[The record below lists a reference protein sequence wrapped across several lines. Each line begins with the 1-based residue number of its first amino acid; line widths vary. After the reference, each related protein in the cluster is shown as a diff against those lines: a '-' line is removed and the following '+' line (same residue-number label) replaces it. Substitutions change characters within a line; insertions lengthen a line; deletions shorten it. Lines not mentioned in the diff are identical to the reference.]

1 MTQSYNASN
10 LPGPLFPLLGP
21 SNRIP
26 DCLQSPY
33 PYTAQLQQLQ
43 ACMPAENPQLPQE
56 LLGITTPL
64 VLHQWQQRLLTHPD
78 RQFSALILEGIQFG
92 FRIGFNYQT
101 QQLKPRKKNLRSA
114 TEHPEVVEA
123 YLRKEVAQTRLIPIP
138 NPTSLPWYQ
147 TNAFGVIPKKNKPGK
162 WRLIVDLS
170 APQHHSVNDFIQKDT
185 CSFSYI
191 SIDDVARTVARLGQ
205 GCLLAKADIKEAF
218 RIVPIHPSDRLLLA
232 MQWGDQLYLDTA
244 LPFGLRSAPLIFTA
258 VADAIEWII
267 RQQGVQ
273 DISHYVDDFIFFGAP
288 HSQECAVAMGI
299 GLQTLDILGAP
310 IEPDKSEG
318 PATIL
323 PILGIEVDT
332 NLMQLRLPED
342 KLVRLQQSI
351 AAWRTR
357 KCCTKRD
364 LLSLIGTL
372 QHAAK
377 VVRPGRAFIRRM
389 IDLSMVRSHPSAT
402 LRLNREFRA
411 DLEWWF
417 QFAANWNGVSILAPA
432 KASVPD
438 GLITSDASG
447 SWGCG
452 AYHNQRWFQLQW
464 TQSTINWHI
473 TSKEL
478 LPIVVAAAIWGSRW
492 AGKTIK
498 ALCDN
503 MAVVHILRSH
513 HSKDPTVMHL
523 VRCLSLIEA
532 TYDFTIVSEHLPGK
546 HNSLADALSRDN
558 LAYFLSYHPQ
568 AQPDPTP
575 IPIQLRKSLTSE
587 RLAGPR
593 RTGQVSSKLLSPR
606 PSPLYHQGI

>member
-21 SNRIP
+21 SNRLP

-78 RQFSALILEGIQFG
+78 KQFSALILEGIQFD

-310 IEPDKSEG
+310 
-318 PATIL
+318 
-323 PILGIEVDT
+323 
-332 NLMQLRLPED
+332 
-342 KLVRLQQSI
+342 
-351 AAWRTR
+351 
-357 KCCTKRD
+357 
-364 LLSLIGTL
+364 
-372 QHAAK
+372 
-377 VVRPGRAFIRRM
+377 
-389 IDLSMVRSHPSAT
+389 
-402 LRLNREFRA
+402 
-411 DLEWWF
+411 
-417 QFAANWNGVSILAPA
+417 A
-432 KASVPD
+432 KASAPD

-587 RLAGPR
+587 RLDW
-593 RTGQVSSKLLSPR
+593 TSKNWASHFKTTI
-606 PSPLYHQGI
+606 SKA